1 MTRSTTYN
9 REIKKA
15 YVYEGGYQIAS
26 YDFNSTDFDTEIEM
40 TEAKADE
47 CFELM
52 EQAKTD
58 DEYFVSME
66 D

>member
-1 MTRSTTYN
+1 MSTTAEYN

-15 YVYEGGYQIAS
+15 YVSENGYQIAE
-26 YDFNSTDFDTEIEM
+26 YDFNSCEFDSEIKMNEI
-40 TEAKADE
+40 KANK
-47 CFELM
+47 CLSLM
-52 EQAKTD
+52 EQAKAD